1 MMDAIVTALRFAEWL
16 SCVEGKMCYHSGS
29 DLTGCNR
36 RALNNTGL
44 NMRLYFFCH
53 ETSQEVGSLG
63 QEPNLLFLHP

>member
-1 MMDAIVTALRFAEWL
+1 MMAAVVTSLRFAEWL
-16 SCVEGKMCYHSGS
+16 SCVEGKMCYHLAS
-29 DLTGCNR
+29 DLAECNR